1 MNILYADIHIDGLEW
16 CDRIFGKYRPI
27 APLHCLTSRSRQ
39 RLAFGAL
46 LEMVARNCER
56 GEMSFPHSCCISYI
70 SFVWAYPSNHLG
82 LVHKDGNLICKT
94 IAGEMP

>member
-39 RLAFGAL
+39 RLAFWAL
-46 LEMVARNCER
+46 LEMVARNC
-56 GEMSFPHSCCISYI
+56 
-70 SFVWAYPSNHLG
+70 
-82 LVHKDGNLICKT
+82 
-94 IAGEMP
+94 